1 MHCTQLQHCGNAGA
15 SNEILTIKCISRF
28 NCCFANV
35 NAAGICSPGQERR
48 QHLLPYAVAVVVVAG
63 AAAAA
68 GLLIAA
74 DQVEAEAAIDF
85 QHTFTLHAKGASSN
99 RNSLRCVRV
108 YTVCV
113 CAVDVWVCVCTRQC
127 VNFKLLTKMV
137 EFLLP
142 LESMCQ
148 LVRIR
153 SILFGAQRRL

>member
-48 QHLLPYAVAVVVVAG
+48 QHLLPYAAVVVVVVAG

-113 CAVDVWVCVCTRQC
+113 CVCGGCVGVSMHTAVC
-127 VNFKLLTKMV
+127 
-137 EFLLP
+137 
-142 LESMCQ
+142 
-148 LVRIR
+148 
-153 SILFGAQRRL
+153 

>member
-1 MHCTQLQHCGNAGA
+1 MFAQPTVHCTQLQHCGNAGA

-63 AAAAA
+63 AAAATA
-68 GLLIAA
+68 SGLLIAA

-113 CAVDVWVCVCTRQC
+113 CVRW
-127 VNFKLLTKMV
+127 
-137 EFLLP
+137 
-142 LESMCQ
+142 MCGCEYAHGSV
-148 LVRIR
+148 L
-153 SILFGAQRRL
+153 ILNY